1 MKYGFKRD
9 VLSSR
14 PRQIES
20 CFSHGHTVQAR
31 TVCTKSLQSQ
41 IPNPTFA
48 PTLSWSMQDEF
59 IDLSCSPR
67 TRNLCCGSSTT
78 SDRSRTILGFENE
91 KSVRSTLWRSQSH
104 LERRGLNGCCATTQ
118 GRYRG
123 MILTRSTSLRRDSS
137 GSCGRIQ
144 LLDAHHRG

>member
-1 MKYGFKRD
+1 MGSKRCSV
-9 VLSSR
+9 VLVPDRSNLVSHMVTQCKRGLYARNRCSLKSRTLHLLLRSRGACKTNSSISR
-14 PRQIES
+14 VLLELE
-20 CFSHGHTVQAR
+20 T
-31 TVCTKSLQSQ
+31 
-41 IPNPTFA
+41 
-48 PTLSWSMQDEF
+48 
-59 IDLSCSPR
+59 
-67 TRNLCCGSSTT
+67 LCCGSSTT

-123 MILTRSTSLRRDSS
+123 TILTRSTSLWRDSS

-144 LLDAHHRG
+144 LLDAHHKG

>member
-1 MKYGFKRD
+1 MKYGFKEMFCRP
-9 VLSSR
+9 R

-20 CFSHGHTVQAR
+20 RFSHGHTVQAR

-67 TRNLCCGSSTT
+67 TRN
-78 SDRSRTILGFENE
+78 
-91 KSVRSTLWRSQSH
+91 SVLRVFDH
-104 LERRGLNGCCATTQ
+104 L
-118 GRYRG
+118 
-123 MILTRSTSLRRDSS
+123 
-137 GSCGRIQ
+137 
-144 LLDAHHRG
+144 